1 MDKNLNMTGQDRLD
15 ALLFDI
21 ADEEDMKVDYAAML
35 DTVYKKA
42 AARKKRT
49 AFVKYGSMAA
59 AAAIALAVGGLWF
72 AMNGTAANTNE
83 AAPQA
88 PEFMC
93 GVDSGTADCN
103 GLEAAFPMDA
113 PEPDATD
120 APAEGAG
127 DMNDT
132 AAGDEELRSTVMAP
146 GLADECGLRWI
157 AKDITLPDINFGAYY
172 DVTKDYADG
181 FECIVYGCTQ
191 ADAEGY
197 MAKIAAMYG
206 AKAEDGGMSITID
219 GGITVTLAL
228 ERDVLNISAR
238 LNKNNAKETPYRVSF
253 LLTKAGRKLRL
264 SIYYRMAC
272 RGPVSKEEKY
282 RGSKEKVLYHNTDLL
297 SQREAAYRSCVLHR
311 GDGRYRAV

>member
-93 GVDSGTADCN
+93 GVDSGTADCS

-113 PEPDATD
+113 PKPAATD

-132 AAGDEELRSTVMAP
+132 AAGGDGELRSTVMAP

-172 DVTKDYADG
+172 DVTKDDADG
-181 FECIVYGCTQ
+181 FECIVYGCTE
-191 ADAEGY
+191 ADAESY
-197 MAKIAAMYG
+197 MATIAAMHG
-206 AKAEDGGMSITID
+206 AKADGMTITLD

-238 LNKNNAKETPYRVSF
+238 
-253 LLTKAGRKLRL
+253 G
-264 SIYYRMAC
+264 
-272 RGPVSKEEKY
+272 
-282 RGSKEKVLYHNTDLL
+282 
-297 SQREAAYRSCVLHR
+297 
-311 GDGRYRAV
+311 

>member
-59 AAAIALAVGGLWF
+59 AAAIALAVGGLWL

-93 GVDSGTADCN
+93 GVDSGTADCS

-113 PEPDATD
+113 PKPAATD

-127 DMNDT
+127 DMSDT
-132 AAGDEELRSTVMAP
+132 AAGGDGELRSTVMAP

-172 DVTKDYADG
+172 DVTKDDADG
-181 FECIVYGCTQ
+181 FECIVYGCTE
-191 ADAEGY
+191 ADAESY
-197 MAKIAAMYG
+197 MATIAAMHG
-206 AKAEDGGMSITID
+206 AKADGMTITLD

-238 LNKNNAKETPYRVSF
+238 
-253 LLTKAGRKLRL
+253 G
-264 SIYYRMAC
+264 
-272 RGPVSKEEKY
+272 
-282 RGSKEKVLYHNTDLL
+282 
-297 SQREAAYRSCVLHR
+297 
-311 GDGRYRAV
+311 

>member
-1 MDKNLNMTGQDRLD
+1 MDNNLNMTGQDRLD

-42 AARKKRT
+42 AARKKPT

-59 AAAIALAVGGLWF
+59 AAAIALAAGGLWL
-72 AMNGTAANTNE
+72 AMNGTAAKMNE

-88 PEFMC
+88 TEFMC
-93 GVDSGTADCN
+93 GTADCS

-113 PEPDATD
+113 PKPAATD

-127 DMNDT
+127 DMSDT
-132 AAGDEELRSTVMAP
+132 AAGDGELRSTVMAP

-172 DVTKDYADG
+172 DVTKDDADG

-206 AKAEDGGMSITID
+206 AKAEDDGMSIMID
-219 GGITVTLAL
+219 GGITVTLAPEGDAL
-228 ERDVLNISAR
+228 SISAR
-238 LNKNNAKETPYRVSF
+238 
-253 LLTKAGRKLRL
+253 G
-264 SIYYRMAC
+264 
-272 RGPVSKEEKY
+272 
-282 RGSKEKVLYHNTDLL
+282 
-297 SQREAAYRSCVLHR
+297 
-311 GDGRYRAV
+311 

>member
-93 GVDSGTADCN
+93 GVDSGTADCS

-113 PEPDATD
+113 PEPAATD

-127 DMNDT
+127 DMSDT
-132 AAGDEELRSTVMAP
+132 AAGGDGELRSTVMAP

-172 DVTKDYADG
+172 DVTKDDADG
-181 FECIVYGCTQ
+181 FECIVYGCTE
-191 ADAEGY
+191 ADAESY
-197 MAKIAAMYG
+197 MATIAAMHG
-206 AKAEDGGMSITID
+206 AKADGMTITLD

-238 LNKNNAKETPYRVSF
+238 
-253 LLTKAGRKLRL
+253 G
-264 SIYYRMAC
+264 
-272 RGPVSKEEKY
+272 
-282 RGSKEKVLYHNTDLL
+282 
-297 SQREAAYRSCVLHR
+297 
-311 GDGRYRAV
+311 

>member
-1 MDKNLNMTGQDRLD
+1 MDNNLNMIGQDRLD

-21 ADEEDMKVDYAAML
+21 ADEADDGVDYAAML

-93 GVDSGTADCN
+93 GVDSGTADCS
-103 GLEAAFPMDA
+103 GLEA
-113 PEPDATD
+113 PEPAATD

-127 DMNDT
+127 DMSDMD
-132 AAGDEELRSTVMAP
+132 AGDGELRSTVMAP

-172 DVTKDYADG
+172 DVTKDDADG
-181 FECIVYGCTQ
+181 FECIVYGCTE
-191 ADAEGY
+191 ADAESY
-197 MAKIAAMYG
+197 MATIAAMYG

-238 LNKNNAKETPYRVSF
+238 
-253 LLTKAGRKLRL
+253 G
-264 SIYYRMAC
+264 
-272 RGPVSKEEKY
+272 
-282 RGSKEKVLYHNTDLL
+282 
-297 SQREAAYRSCVLHR
+297 
-311 GDGRYRAV
+311 

>member
-1 MDKNLNMTGQDRLD
+1 MDKNLNMTGQNRLD

-21 ADEEDMKVDYAAML
+21 ADEENMKVDSAAML

-93 GVDSGTADCN
+93 GVDSGTADCS

-113 PEPDATD
+113 PKPAATD

-127 DMNDT
+127 DMSDT
-132 AAGDEELRSTVMAP
+132 AAGGDGELRSTVMAP

-172 DVTKDYADG
+172 DVTKDDADG
-181 FECIVYGCTQ
+181 FECIVYGCTE
-191 ADAEGY
+191 ADVESY
-197 MAKIAAMYG
+197 MATIATMYG
-206 AKAEDGGMSITID
+206 TKADGMTITLD

-228 ERDVLNISAR
+228 E
-238 LNKNNAKETPYRVSF
+238 
-253 LLTKAGRKLRL
+253 GL
-264 SIYYRMAC
+264 SLI
-272 RGPVSKEEKY
+272 
-282 RGSKEKVLYHNTDLL
+282 HI
-297 SQREAAYRSCVLHR
+297 
-311 GDGRYRAV
+311 

>member
-1 MDKNLNMTGQDRLD
+1 MDNNLNMTGQDRLD

-21 ADEEDMKVDYAAML
+21 ADEENMKVDYAAML

-93 GVDSGTADCN
+93 GTADCS

-132 AAGDEELRSTVMAP
+132 AAGDGELRSSVMAP

-172 DVTKDYADG
+172 DVTKDDADG

-191 ADAEGY
+191 ADAESY
-197 MAKIAAMYG
+197 MAEIAAMYG
-206 AKAEDGGMSITID
+206 VKAEDDGMSITID
-219 GGITVTLAL
+219 GGITVTLAP

-238 LNKNNAKETPYRVSF
+238 
-253 LLTKAGRKLRL
+253 G
-264 SIYYRMAC
+264 
-272 RGPVSKEEKY
+272 
-282 RGSKEKVLYHNTDLL
+282 
-297 SQREAAYRSCVLHR
+297 
-311 GDGRYRAV
+311 

>member
-59 AAAIALAVGGLWF
+59 AAAIALAAGGLWL
-72 AMNGTAANTNE
+72 AMNGTAAKMNE

-93 GVDSGTADCN
+93 GTADCS

-113 PEPDATD
+113 PKPAATD

-132 AAGDEELRSTVMAP
+132 AAGDGELRSTVMAP

-191 ADAEGY
+191 ADAENY
-197 MAKIAAMYG
+197 MAEIAAMYG

-238 LNKNNAKETPYRVSF
+238 
-253 LLTKAGRKLRL
+253 G
-264 SIYYRMAC
+264 
-272 RGPVSKEEKY
+272 
-282 RGSKEKVLYHNTDLL
+282 
-297 SQREAAYRSCVLHR
+297 
-311 GDGRYRAV
+311 

>member
-1 MDKNLNMTGQDRLD
+1 MDNNLNMTGQDRLD

-59 AAAIALAVGGLWF
+59 AAAIALAVGGLRF

-88 PEFMC
+88 PEVMC
-93 GVDSGTADCN
+93 GGDSGTADCS

-113 PEPDATD
+113 PKPAATD

-127 DMNDT
+127 DMSDT
-132 AAGDEELRSTVMAP
+132 AAGGDGELRSTVMAP

-172 DVTKDYADG
+172 DVTKDDADG

-206 AKAEDGGMSITID
+206 AKADGMTITLD

-228 ERDVLNISAR
+228 EGDVLNISAR
-238 LNKNNAKETPYRVSF
+238 
-253 LLTKAGRKLRL
+253 G
-264 SIYYRMAC
+264 
-272 RGPVSKEEKY
+272 
-282 RGSKEKVLYHNTDLL
+282 
-297 SQREAAYRSCVLHR
+297 
-311 GDGRYRAV
+311 

>member
-1 MDKNLNMTGQDRLD
+1 MQRHWKGGDGHLD

-93 GVDSGTADCN
+93 GVDSGTADCS

-113 PEPDATD
+113 PKPAATD

-127 DMNDT
+127 DMSDT
-132 AAGDEELRSTVMAP
+132 AAGGDGELRSTVMAP

-172 DVTKDYADG
+172 DVTKDDADG
-181 FECIVYGCTQ
+181 FECIVYGCTE
-191 ADAEGY
+191 ADAESY
-197 MAKIAAMYG
+197 MATIAAMHG
-206 AKAEDGGMSITID
+206 AKADGMTITLD

-238 LNKNNAKETPYRVSF
+238 
-253 LLTKAGRKLRL
+253 G
-264 SIYYRMAC
+264 
-272 RGPVSKEEKY
+272 
-282 RGSKEKVLYHNTDLL
+282 
-297 SQREAAYRSCVLHR
+297 
-311 GDGRYRAV
+311 

>member
-1 MDKNLNMTGQDRLD
+1 MDNNLNMTGQDRLD

-49 AFVKYGSMAA
+49 AFVRYGSMAA
-59 AAAIALAVGGLWF
+59 AAAIALAVGGMWF

-93 GVDSGTADCN
+93 GVDSGTADCS
-103 GLEAAFPMDA
+103 GLEAAFPRDA
-113 PEPDATD
+113 PKPAATD

-132 AAGDEELRSTVMAP
+132 AAGDDGELRSTVMAP

-172 DVTKDYADG
+172 DVTKDDADG
-181 FECIVYGCTQ
+181 FECIVYGCTE
-191 ADAEGY
+191 ADAESY
-197 MAKIAAMYG
+197 MATIAAMHG
-206 AKAEDGGMSITID
+206 AKADGMTITLD

-238 LNKNNAKETPYRVSF
+238 
-253 LLTKAGRKLRL
+253 
-264 SIYYRMAC
+264 C
-272 RGPVSKEEKY
+272 
-282 RGSKEKVLYHNTDLL
+282 
-297 SQREAAYRSCVLHR
+297 
-311 GDGRYRAV
+311 

>member
-1 MDKNLNMTGQDRLD
+1 MDNNLNMTGQDRLD

-93 GVDSGTADCN
+93 GVDSGTADCS

-113 PEPDATD
+113 PEPAATD

-132 AAGDEELRSTVMAP
+132 AAGGDGELRSTVMAP

-172 DVTKDYADG
+172 DVTKDDADG
-181 FECIVYGCTQ
+181 FECIVYGCTE
-191 ADAEGY
+191 ADAESY
-197 MAKIAAMYG
+197 MATIAAMHG
-206 AKAEDGGMSITID
+206 AKADGMTITLD

-238 LNKNNAKETPYRVSF
+238 
-253 LLTKAGRKLRL
+253 G
-264 SIYYRMAC
+264 
-272 RGPVSKEEKY
+272 
-282 RGSKEKVLYHNTDLL
+282 
-297 SQREAAYRSCVLHR
+297 
-311 GDGRYRAV
+311 

>member
-1 MDKNLNMTGQDRLD
+1 MDNNLNMTGQDRLD

-93 GVDSGTADCN
+93 GVDSGTADCS

-113 PEPDATD
+113 PKPDATD

-127 DMNDT
+127 DMSDT
-132 AAGDEELRSTVMAP
+132 AAGGDGELRSTVMAP

-172 DVTKDYADG
+172 DVTKDDADG
-181 FECIVYGCTQ
+181 FECIVYGCTE
-191 ADAEGY
+191 ADAESY
-197 MAKIAAMYG
+197 MATIAAMHG
-206 AKAEDGGMSITID
+206 AKADGMTITLD

-238 LNKNNAKETPYRVSF
+238 
-253 LLTKAGRKLRL
+253 G
-264 SIYYRMAC
+264 
-272 RGPVSKEEKY
+272 
-282 RGSKEKVLYHNTDLL
+282 
-297 SQREAAYRSCVLHR
+297 
-311 GDGRYRAV
+311 

>member
-1 MDKNLNMTGQDRLD
+1 MEKNLNITGQDRLD

-59 AAAIALAVGGLWF
+59 AAAIALAAGGLWL
-72 AMNGTAANTNE
+72 AMNGTAAKMNE

-93 GVDSGTADCN
+93 GTADCS

-132 AAGDEELRSTVMAP
+132 AAGDGELRSTVMAP

-172 DVTKDYADG
+172 DVTKDDADG

-191 ADAEGY
+191 ADAESY
-197 MAKIAAMYG
+197 MTEIAAMYG

-219 GGITVTLAL
+219 SGITVTLAL

-238 LNKNNAKETPYRVSF
+238 
-253 LLTKAGRKLRL
+253 G
-264 SIYYRMAC
+264 
-272 RGPVSKEEKY
+272 
-282 RGSKEKVLYHNTDLL
+282 
-297 SQREAAYRSCVLHR
+297 
-311 GDGRYRAV
+311 

>member
-1 MDKNLNMTGQDRLD
+1 MDKNLNMTGQNRLD

-21 ADEEDMKVDYAAML
+21 ADEENMKVDYAAML

-59 AAAIALAVGGLWF
+59 AAAITLAVGGLWF

-93 GVDSGTADCN
+93 GVDSGTADCS

-113 PEPDATD
+113 PKPAATD

-127 DMNDT
+127 DMSDT
-132 AAGDEELRSTVMAP
+132 AAGGDGELRSTVMAP

-172 DVTKDYADG
+172 DVTKDDADG
-181 FECIVYGCTQ
+181 FECIVYGCTE
-191 ADAEGY
+191 ADVESY
-197 MAKIAAMYG
+197 MATIATMYG
-206 AKAEDGGMSITID
+206 TKADGMTITLD

-228 ERDVLNISAR
+228 EGDVLNISAR
-238 LNKNNAKETPYRVSF
+238 
-253 LLTKAGRKLRL
+253 G
-264 SIYYRMAC
+264 
-272 RGPVSKEEKY
+272 
-282 RGSKEKVLYHNTDLL
+282 
-297 SQREAAYRSCVLHR
+297 
-311 GDGRYRAV
+311 

>member
-1 MDKNLNMTGQDRLD
+1 MDNNLNMIGQDRLD

-21 ADEEDMKVDYAAML
+21 ADDGVDYAAML

-93 GVDSGTADCN
+93 GVDSGTADCS
-103 GLEAAFPMDA
+103 GLEAAFHMDA
-113 PEPDATD
+113 PKPAATD

-127 DMNDT
+127 DMSDT
-132 AAGDEELRSTVMAP
+132 AAGGDGELRSTVMAP

-172 DVTKDYADG
+172 DVTKDDADG
-181 FECIVYGCTQ
+181 FECIVYGCTE
-191 ADAEGY
+191 ADAESY
-197 MAKIAAMYG
+197 MATIAAMHG
-206 AKAEDGGMSITID
+206 AKADGMTITLD

-238 LNKNNAKETPYRVSF
+238 
-253 LLTKAGRKLRL
+253 G
-264 SIYYRMAC
+264 
-272 RGPVSKEEKY
+272 
-282 RGSKEKVLYHNTDLL
+282 
-297 SQREAAYRSCVLHR
+297 
-311 GDGRYRAV
+311 

>member
-1 MDKNLNMTGQDRLD
+1 MDNNLNMTGQDRLD

-21 ADEEDMKVDYAAML
+21 AEEENMKVDYAAML

-93 GVDSGTADCN
+93 GTADCS
-103 GLEAAFPMDA
+103 GLEAAFTMDA
-113 PEPDATD
+113 LKPAATD

-127 DMNDT
+127 DMSDT
-132 AAGDEELRSTVMAP
+132 AAGGDGELRSTVMAP

-172 DVTKDYADG
+172 DVTKDDADG
-181 FECIVYGCTQ
+181 FECIVYGCTE
-191 ADAEGY
+191 ADVESY
-197 MAKIAAMYG
+197 MATIAAMHG
-206 AKAEDGGMSITID
+206 AKADGMTITLD

-238 LNKNNAKETPYRVSF
+238 
-253 LLTKAGRKLRL
+253 G
-264 SIYYRMAC
+264 
-272 RGPVSKEEKY
+272 
-282 RGSKEKVLYHNTDLL
+282 
-297 SQREAAYRSCVLHR
+297 
-311 GDGRYRAV
+311 

>member
-1 MDKNLNMTGQDRLD
+1 MDNNLNMTGQDRLD

-93 GVDSGTADCN
+93 GVDSGTADCS

-113 PEPDATD
+113 PKPAATD

-127 DMNDT
+127 DMSDT
-132 AAGDEELRSTVMAP
+132 AAGGDGELRSTVMAP

-172 DVTKDYADG
+172 DVTKDDADG
-181 FECIVYGCTQ
+181 FECIVYGCTE
-191 ADAEGY
+191 ADVESY
-197 MAKIAAMYG
+197 MATIATMYG
-206 AKAEDGGMSITID
+206 TKADGMTITLD

-228 ERDVLNISAR
+228 EGDVLNISAR
-238 LNKNNAKETPYRVSF
+238 
-253 LLTKAGRKLRL
+253 G
-264 SIYYRMAC
+264 
-272 RGPVSKEEKY
+272 
-282 RGSKEKVLYHNTDLL
+282 
-297 SQREAAYRSCVLHR
+297 
-311 GDGRYRAV
+311 

>member
-1 MDKNLNMTGQDRLD
+1 MDNNLNMTGQDRLD

-21 ADEEDMKVDYAAML
+21 ADEADAGIDYAAML

-59 AAAIALAVGGLWF
+59 VAAIALAVGGLWF
-72 AMNGTAANTNE
+72 AMHGTAAKMNE

-93 GVDSGTADCN
+93 GADSGTADCS
-103 GLEAAFPMDA
+103 GMEAAFPMDA
-113 PEPDATD
+113 PEPEASE

-132 AAGDEELRSTVMAP
+132 AAGDEEQRSTVMAP
-146 GLADECGLRWI
+146 GFANESGLRWI

-172 DVTKDYADG
+172 DVTKDDADG

-197 MAKIAAMYG
+197 MAEIAAADG
-206 AKAEDGGMSITID
+206 AEAEDGMSITIA
-219 GGITVTLAL
+219 GGVNVTLAL
-228 ERDVLNISAR
+228 EGD
-238 LNKNNAKETPYRVSF
+238 T
-253 LLTKAGRKLRL
+253 L
-264 SIYYRMAC
+264 SI
-272 RGPVSKEEKY
+272 
-282 RGSKEKVLYHNTDLL
+282 
-297 SQREAAYRSCVLHR
+297 
-311 GDGRYRAV
+311 RAHG

>member
-1 MDKNLNMTGQDRLD
+1 MDNNLNMTGQDRLD

-49 AFVKYGSMAA
+49 AFVKYGSMA
-59 AAAIALAVGGLWF
+59 IALAVGGLWF

-103 GLEAAFPMDA
+103 GLEEAFPMDA
-113 PEPDATD
+113 PEPAATD

-127 DMNDT
+127 DMSDM
-132 AAGDEELRSTVMAP
+132 AAGDGELRSTVMAP

-172 DVTKDYADG
+172 DVTKDDADG
-181 FECIVYGCTQ
+181 FECIVYGCTE
-191 ADAEGY
+191 ADAESY
-197 MAKIAAMYG
+197 MATIAAMYG

-219 GGITVTLAL
+219 GGVTVTLAL

-238 LNKNNAKETPYRVSF
+238 
-253 LLTKAGRKLRL
+253 G
-264 SIYYRMAC
+264 
-272 RGPVSKEEKY
+272 
-282 RGSKEKVLYHNTDLL
+282 
-297 SQREAAYRSCVLHR
+297 
-311 GDGRYRAV
+311 

>member
-93 GVDSGTADCN
+93 GVDSGTADCS

-113 PEPDATD
+113 PKPAATD

-127 DMNDT
+127 DMSDT
-132 AAGDEELRSTVMAP
+132 AAGGDGELRSTVMAP

-172 DVTKDYADG
+172 DVTKDDADG
-181 FECIVYGCTQ
+181 FECIVYGCTE
-191 ADAEGY
+191 ADVESY
-197 MAKIAAMYG
+197 MATIATMYG
-206 AKAEDGGMSITID
+206 TKADGMTITLD

-228 ERDVLNISAR
+228 EGDVLNISAR
-238 LNKNNAKETPYRVSF
+238 
-253 LLTKAGRKLRL
+253 G
-264 SIYYRMAC
+264 
-272 RGPVSKEEKY
+272 
-282 RGSKEKVLYHNTDLL
+282 
-297 SQREAAYRSCVLHR
+297 
-311 GDGRYRAV
+311 

>member
-1 MDKNLNMTGQDRLD
+1 MDNNLNMTGQDRLD

-49 AFVKYGSMAA
+49 AFVRYGSLAA

-103 GLEAAFPMDA
+103 GMEAAFPMDA
-113 PEPDATD
+113 PKPVATD

-132 AAGDEELRSTVMAP
+132 AAGGDGELRSTVMAP

-172 DVTKDYADG
+172 DVTKDDADG
-181 FECIVYGCTQ
+181 FECIVYGCTE
-191 ADAEGY
+191 ADAESY
-197 MAKIAAMYG
+197 MATIAAMHG
-206 AKAEDGGMSITID
+206 AKADGMTITLD

-238 LNKNNAKETPYRVSF
+238 
-253 LLTKAGRKLRL
+253 G
-264 SIYYRMAC
+264 
-272 RGPVSKEEKY
+272 
-282 RGSKEKVLYHNTDLL
+282 
-297 SQREAAYRSCVLHR
+297 
-311 GDGRYRAV
+311 

>member
-1 MDKNLNMTGQDRLD
+1 MDKNLNMTGQNRLD

-21 ADEEDMKVDYAAML
+21 ADEENMKVDYAAML

-93 GVDSGTADCN
+93 GADSGTADCN
-103 GLEAAFPMDA
+103 GMEAAFPMDA
-113 PEPDATD
+113 PKPAATD

-132 AAGDEELRSTVMAP
+132 AAGGDGELRSTVMAP

-172 DVTKDYADG
+172 DVTKDDADG
-181 FECIVYGCTQ
+181 FECIVYGCTE
-191 ADAEGY
+191 ADAESY
-197 MAKIAAMYG
+197 MATIAAMHG
-206 AKAEDGGMSITID
+206 AKADGMTITLD

-238 LNKNNAKETPYRVSF
+238 
-253 LLTKAGRKLRL
+253 G
-264 SIYYRMAC
+264 
-272 RGPVSKEEKY
+272 
-282 RGSKEKVLYHNTDLL
+282 
-297 SQREAAYRSCVLHR
+297 
-311 GDGRYRAV
+311 

>member
-1 MDKNLNMTGQDRLD
+1 MDNNLNMTGQDRLD

-93 GVDSGTADCN
+93 GVDSGTADCS

-113 PEPDATD
+113 PKPAATD

-132 AAGDEELRSTVMAP
+132 AAGGDGELRSTVIAP

-172 DVTKDYADG
+172 DVTKDDADG

-191 ADAEGY
+191 ADAESY
-197 MAKIAAMYG
+197 MAEIAAMYG

-238 LNKNNAKETPYRVSF
+238 
-253 LLTKAGRKLRL
+253 G
-264 SIYYRMAC
+264 
-272 RGPVSKEEKY
+272 
-282 RGSKEKVLYHNTDLL
+282 
-297 SQREAAYRSCVLHR
+297 
-311 GDGRYRAV
+311 

>member
-1 MDKNLNMTGQDRLD
+1 MDNNLNMTGQDRLD

-93 GVDSGTADCN
+93 GVDSGTADCS

-113 PEPDATD
+113 PEPAATD

-127 DMNDT
+127 DMSDT
-132 AAGDEELRSTVMAP
+132 AAGGDGELRSTVMAP

-172 DVTKDYADG
+172 DVTKDDADG
-181 FECIVYGCTQ
+181 FECIVYGCTE
-191 ADAEGY
+191 ADAESY
-197 MAKIAAMYG
+197 MATIAAMHG
-206 AKAEDGGMSITID
+206 AKADGMTITLD

-238 LNKNNAKETPYRVSF
+238 
-253 LLTKAGRKLRL
+253 G
-264 SIYYRMAC
+264 
-272 RGPVSKEEKY
+272 
-282 RGSKEKVLYHNTDLL
+282 
-297 SQREAAYRSCVLHR
+297 
-311 GDGRYRAV
+311 

>member
-1 MDKNLNMTGQDRLD
+1 MDKNLNMTGQNRLD

-21 ADEEDMKVDYAAML
+21 ADEENMKVDYAAML

-93 GVDSGTADCN
+93 GVDSGTADCS

-113 PEPDATD
+113 PKPAATD

-127 DMNDT
+127 DMSDT
-132 AAGDEELRSTVMAP
+132 AAGGDGELRSTVMAP

-172 DVTKDYADG
+172 DVTKDDADG
-181 FECIVYGCTQ
+181 FECIVYGCTE
-191 ADAEGY
+191 ADVESY
-197 MAKIAAMYG
+197 MATIATMYG
-206 AKAEDGGMSITID
+206 TKADGMTITLD

-228 ERDVLNISAR
+228 EGDVLNISAR
-238 LNKNNAKETPYRVSF
+238 
-253 LLTKAGRKLRL
+253 G
-264 SIYYRMAC
+264 
-272 RGPVSKEEKY
+272 
-282 RGSKEKVLYHNTDLL
+282 
-297 SQREAAYRSCVLHR
+297 
-311 GDGRYRAV
+311 

>member
-35 DTVYKKA
+35 DTVYKRA

-59 AAAIALAVGGLWF
+59 AAAIALAAGGLWL

-93 GVDSGTADCN
+93 GTADCN

-113 PEPDATD
+113 PKPAASD

-127 DMNDT
+127 DMSDT
-132 AAGDEELRSTVMAP
+132 AAGDGELRSTVMAP

-172 DVTKDYADG
+172 DVTKDDADG

-197 MAKIAAMYG
+197 MAEIAAMYG

-219 GGITVTLAL
+219 GGVTVTLAL

-238 LNKNNAKETPYRVSF
+238 
-253 LLTKAGRKLRL
+253 G
-264 SIYYRMAC
+264 
-272 RGPVSKEEKY
+272 
-282 RGSKEKVLYHNTDLL
+282 
-297 SQREAAYRSCVLHR
+297 
-311 GDGRYRAV
+311 

>member
-1 MDKNLNMTGQDRLD
+1 MEKNLNITGQDRLD

-59 AAAIALAVGGLWF
+59 AAAIALAAGGLWL

-93 GVDSGTADCN
+93 GTADCS

-132 AAGDEELRSTVMAP
+132 AAGDGELRSTVMAP

-172 DVTKDYADG
+172 DVTKDDADG

-191 ADAEGY
+191 ADAESY
-197 MAKIAAMYG
+197 MAEIAAMYG

-238 LNKNNAKETPYRVSF
+238 
-253 LLTKAGRKLRL
+253 G
-264 SIYYRMAC
+264 
-272 RGPVSKEEKY
+272 
-282 RGSKEKVLYHNTDLL
+282 
-297 SQREAAYRSCVLHR
+297 
-311 GDGRYRAV
+311 

>member
-1 MDKNLNMTGQDRLD
+1 MDKNLNMTGQNRLD

-59 AAAIALAVGGLWF
+59 AAAIALAAGGLWL

-93 GVDSGTADCN
+93 GTADCN

-113 PEPDATD
+113 PKPAATD

-132 AAGDEELRSTVMAP
+132 AAGDGELRSTVMAP

-172 DVTKDYADG
+172 DVTKDDADG

-191 ADAEGY
+191 ADAESY
-197 MAKIAAMYG
+197 MAEIAAMYG

-238 LNKNNAKETPYRVSF
+238 
-253 LLTKAGRKLRL
+253 G
-264 SIYYRMAC
+264 
-272 RGPVSKEEKY
+272 
-282 RGSKEKVLYHNTDLL
+282 
-297 SQREAAYRSCVLHR
+297 
-311 GDGRYRAV
+311 

>member
-93 GVDSGTADCN
+93 GTADCS

-113 PEPDATD
+113 PEPAATD

-132 AAGDEELRSTVMAP
+132 AAGDGELRSTVMAP

-172 DVTKDYADG
+172 DVTKDDADG
-181 FECIVYGCTQ
+181 FECIVYGCTE
-191 ADAEGY
+191 ADVESY
-197 MAKIAAMYG
+197 MATIAAMHG

-238 LNKNNAKETPYRVSF
+238 
-253 LLTKAGRKLRL
+253 G
-264 SIYYRMAC
+264 
-272 RGPVSKEEKY
+272 
-282 RGSKEKVLYHNTDLL
+282 
-297 SQREAAYRSCVLHR
+297 
-311 GDGRYRAV
+311 